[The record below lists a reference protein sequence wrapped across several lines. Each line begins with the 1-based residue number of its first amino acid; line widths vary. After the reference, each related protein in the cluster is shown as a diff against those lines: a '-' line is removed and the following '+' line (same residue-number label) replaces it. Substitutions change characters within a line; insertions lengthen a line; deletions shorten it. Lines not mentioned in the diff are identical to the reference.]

1 MSAFCMAISAYYFI
15 RPLLYVSLVVSSS
28 RSFPHSWLITGFV
41 NRLTRRV
48 RLVEQELIP
57 FRSTPVFS
65 GVLVSRSLVLYVC
78 FGDRCLSFC
87 TFFFWSLFCLLFFD
101 LRILITP
108 LISSDIWPLYCLY
121 FFDLR
126 ILITP
131 LVSSDI
137 WPLCCLFFDL
147 RILITPLV
155 SSDIWPL
162 CCLIFFDLRILITPL
177 VSLDSS
183 YANSS
188 LLTVRLFTFPFTNTY
203 VPLLN
208 IESRQS
214 PFVVL
219 LIL

>member
-15 RPLLYVSLVVSSS
+15 RPLLNVPLVVSSS

-87 TFFFWSLFCLLFFD
+87 TFFFWSLCCLLFFD

-108 LISSDIWPLYCLY
+108 LISSDIWPLYCL
-121 FFDLR
+121 F
-126 ILITP
+126 
-131 LVSSDI
+131 
-137 WPLCCLFFDL
+137 FFDL

-177 VSLDSS
+177 VSSDSS

>member
-15 RPLLYVSLVVSSS
+15 RPLLYVPLVVSSS

-48 RLVEQELIP
+48 RLVEQERIP

-87 TFFFWSLFCLLFFD
+87 TFFFWSLCCLLFFD

-108 LISSDIWPLYCLY
+108 LISSDIWPLYCL
-121 FFDLR
+121 F
-126 ILITP
+126 
-131 LVSSDI
+131 
-137 WPLCCLFFDL
+137 FFDL

>member
-15 RPLLYVSLVVSSS
+15 RPLLYVPLVVSSS

-87 TFFFWSLFCLLFFD
+87 TFFFWSLCCLLFFD

-108 LISSDIWPLYCLY
+108 LISSDIWPLYCL
-121 FFDLR
+121 F
-126 ILITP
+126 
-131 LVSSDI
+131 
-137 WPLCCLFFDL
+137 FFDL